1 MRRSSSASLLRRFNS
16 WECPSTDRVTLRTRY
31 LAKPLVVELDVREVD
46 VQLDLRVGFD
56 SVERLVRGDR
66 RVGRAAAERL
76 ARGDPDVSTLVHR
89 SGAFLDLLGG
99 ELAGGGADGCGRQVD
114 P

>member
-46 VQLDLRVGFD
+46 VQLDLRVGLD

-66 RVGRAAAERL
+66 DAG
-76 ARGDPDVSTLVHR
+76 TLVHR
-89 SGAFLDLLGG
+89 SGAFLDLLGR

-114 P
+114 PELLRGAEQLVV